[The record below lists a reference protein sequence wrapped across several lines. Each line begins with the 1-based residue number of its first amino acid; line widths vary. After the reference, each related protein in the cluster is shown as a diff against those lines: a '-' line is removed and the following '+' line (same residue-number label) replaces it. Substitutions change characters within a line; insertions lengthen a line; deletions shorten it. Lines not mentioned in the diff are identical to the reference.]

1 MPVQKQ
7 THRTAH
13 KHVEHQYA
21 TYIQNKTI
29 FVFFGFFHFLFLLMI
44 YDYKNILFETHEWWV
59 SMLYLEMKFTHNI
72 WDVAISNI
80 KAPTCA
86 LDSGIAT
93 LYFVVLRRF
102 LPIIQY

>member
-29 FVFFGFFHFLFLLMI
+29 FVFFGFFHFCFYWWFMI
-44 YDYKNILFETHEWWV
+44 IRTF
-59 SMLYLEMKFTHNI
+59 YLKHMSDELVCCT
-72 WDVAISNI
+72 
-80 KAPTCA
+80 
-86 LDSGIAT
+86 
-93 LYFVVLRRF
+93 
-102 LPIIQY
+102 